1 MYSYFMGDQVLPV
14 RWKMAIYEYFF
25 VGDCITKGFIVTWDM
40 NVYLLSNKKKKKML
54 SPGQQKNKQA
64 NKQLAI
70 DSIKS
75 IQYYNIHW

>member
-40 NVYLLSNKKKKKML
+40 NVYLLSNKKKKKKCCPPA
-54 SPGQQKNKQA
+54 SKKTNKQT
-64 NKQLAI
+64 N
-70 DSIKS
+70 
-75 IQYYNIHW
+75 NWP